1 MDKSKAKPKK
11 RKPFFLLKVAFV
23 LFAVYAVYN
32 IFDISTGLR
41 AKQEEIDALKSDIYQ
56 LQVQNQELEEAIDS
70 ELTYEEI
77 ANIARE
83 KLGYVYYGE
92 RIYINITGK

>member
-1 MDKSKAKPKK
+1 MDKSKAKQKK
-11 RKPFFLLKVAFV
+11 RKPLFILKVAFV
-23 LFAVYAVYN
+23 LFVVYAGYN
-32 IFDISTGLR
+32 ILDISAGIR
-41 AKQEEIDALKSDIYQ
+41 AKQEEIDALKSDVYQ

-70 ELTYEEI
+70 ELTDEEI